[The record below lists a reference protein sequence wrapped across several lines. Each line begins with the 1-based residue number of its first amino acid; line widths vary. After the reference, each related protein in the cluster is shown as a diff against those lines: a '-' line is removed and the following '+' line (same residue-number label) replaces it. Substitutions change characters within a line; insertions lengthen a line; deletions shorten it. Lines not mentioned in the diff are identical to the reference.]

1 MPDGSGGVTLN
12 GRNQLA
18 AMVLLSSVTIALTCS
33 QAMAQ
38 ADGDAE
44 DGADGAL
51 VFIWMIVLVLC
62 LLMVFSLYASVVI
75 IRPYE
80 QGLKIILGKYAGLIN
95 PGLNFVPPFI
105 TRIIRVDKRTQ
116 VFDMPEHEVL
126 FRDRGRGTVNGILE
140 LRVDNPQKAVFQ
152 VANYKL
158 ATVALAQT
166 IVLRKAGELTFE
178 ELADNRV
185 LIASEV
191 LEEMGSEV
199 DPWGLV
205 LKRFEFLDMR
215 EK

>member
-1 MPDGSGGVTLN
+1 MTLK

-18 AMVLLSSVTIALTCS
+18 SMVLLSMMTIALTCP

-38 ADGDAE
+38 ADGDPE
-44 DGADGAL
+44 GGADWAL
-51 VFIWMIVLVLC
+51 VFIWITVLVLC
-62 LLMVFSLYASVVI
+62 LLMVFSLYASVAI

-80 QGLKIILGKYAGLIN
+80 QGLKIILGKYAGHIN

-105 TRIIRVDKRTQ
+105 TRVIRVDMRTQ

-140 LRVDNPQKAVFQ
+140 LRVADPQKAVFQ

-166 IVLRKAGELTFE
+166 IVLRKTGELTFE
-178 ELADNRV
+178 ELADNRA